1 MTSAEKNANRF
12 TGFAEVYDNAR
23 PALPQHFIELVRL
36 YLGHEIGNVA
46 DLGCGTGLST
56 AAWKGHCKCVTGV
69 EPSDDMLAI
78 ARSKECSG
86 VSFIKGYSHNTGL
99 PDCSMDA
106 VVCSQS
112 FHWMEPV
119 STLKEAD
126 RLLVSGGVFAT
137 VDCDWPP
144 VCGTEP
150 ECAYA
155 ELFAKVDKLQ
165 SEVPDISST
174 FRRWEKSGHLAN
186 IRSSGQFRYVRELVF
201 ANPEP
206 FTAQRFINIAESQG
220 GLQTILKL
228 HPELIEDEWN
238 EFQRKVN
245 ECFGEPRMAEF
256 CYRVRLGVK

>member
-56 AAWKGHCKCVTGV
+56 AAWKGHCKSVTGV

-126 RLLVSGGVFAT
+126 RLLVSGRVFAT
-137 VDCDWPP
+137 VDCDWPQAAVGSARYQQHIQALGEIRTSCQHSQQQSIP
-144 VCGTEP
+144 VCSRAG
-150 ECAYA
+150 
-155 ELFAKVDKLQ
+155 
-165 SEVPDISST
+165 
-174 FRRWEKSGHLAN
+174 
-186 IRSSGQFRYVRELVF
+186 IRK
-201 ANPEP
+201 P
-206 FTAQRFINIAESQG
+206 
-220 GLQTILKL
+220 
-228 HPELIEDEWN
+228 
-238 EFQRKVN
+238 
-245 ECFGEPRMAEF
+245 
-256 CYRVRLGVK
+256 